1 MRSILIACSAS
12 SNNYKVKSGY
22 VGAFV
27 LATLTRIMRRWN
39 QTGQKFAG
47 EPDIANTFFRDHPNV
62 MWLLILF
69 TYTDL
74 YQRLLPNTSIADPTN
89 KLLSL
94 LYLPLTSFSF
104 IFKVVF
110 TDADAPE
117 LIRNIPFLPFL
128 IRGVRG
134 LSLVFQARV
143 VLIGV
148 LVSSLYAIYLRA
160 TRNNNRT
167 GARRGKP
174 NP

>member
-1 MRSILIACSAS
+1 
-12 SNNYKVKSGY
+12 
-22 VGAFV
+22 
-27 LATLTRIMRRWN
+27 MRRWN

-74 YQRLLPNTSIADPTN
+74 YQRLLLNTSIADPTN

-148 LVSSLYAIYLRA
+148 LVCSLYAIYLRA
-160 TRNNNRT
+160 TRNSNRT
-167 GARRGKP
+167 GARRGES